1 MLIGGV
7 RQKRFARMLEDRQL
21 IELKGDEN
29 VGKKRNIVLAI
40 LFIAWT
46 VSYMDRMV
54 MTVAIPY
61 IAKDFKLTPLDM
73 GVVMS
78 SFFAGY
84 ALFQLPGGLLA
95 DKFGPKKVMAVA
107 ITWWSAFTA
116 FTGMAGSLTSMLIIR
131 FLFGLG
137 EANFPGGSWKTISN
151 WFPKKERATA
161 NGIMMSSNALG
172 PAIAPLFVVGIMAAF
187 SWRSVFYFLFIPG
200 LIVVALIWF
209 LVKDNPA
216 ESKMVSPEELKVIQ
230 DKSAEKEGPATK
242 KLSFKDIIKLPVV
255 WKLFLTWFTFDITF
269 WGFSSWVPTYLVKA
283 RGFKLVTMGLTA
295 SLPFFAGT
303 IGLIVGGYI
312 SDKYFVGKRRNLII
326 LSEIL
331 TAICLYLTYN
341 TVAQELAVT
350 FLTLAGFF
358 VCIAFGAIWALPM
371 NILPPDVMGSSSS
384 FINFAGQIAGF
395 ISPMVIGL
403 LVQLAGGSFGTAF
416 GFLIIAMLASA
427 VVAFTIRE
435 GAKDKAAM
443 TKAA

>member
-1 MLIGGV
+1 
-7 RQKRFARMLEDRQL
+7 
-21 IELKGDEN
+21 
-29 VGKKRNIVLAI
+29 VGKKRNIVLGI

-61 IAKDFKLTPLDM
+61 IAKDFNLTPLAM

-84 ALFQLPGGLLA
+84 ALFQIPGGLLA
-95 DKFGPKKVMAVA
+95 DKYGPKKVMAVA
-107 ITWWSAFTA
+107 ITWWSAFTLL
-116 FTGMAGSLTSMLIIR
+116 TGMATTLTGMLIIR

-137 EANFPGGSWKTISN
+137 EALFPGGSWKTIST

-161 NGIMMSSNALG
+161 NSIMMSSNALG

-200 LIVVALIWF
+200 LIVVGLIWF
-209 LVKDNPA
+209 FVKDNPA
-216 ESKMVSPEELKVIQ
+216 ESKMVSPEELEVIQ
-230 DKSAEKEGPATK
+230 DKSAEKEGSFTK
-242 KLSFKDIIKLPVV
+242 KLTFKDIIKLPVV
-255 WKLFLTWFTFDITF
+255 WKIFFIWFTFDITF
-269 WGFSSWVPTYLVKA
+269 WGFSSWIPSYLVKA
-283 RGFKLVTMGLTA
+283 RGLNLISMGVTA
-295 SLPFFAGT
+295 SMPFFAGT
-303 IGLIVGGYI
+303 VGLIVGGFI

-331 TAICLYLTYN
+331 GAISLYLTYT
-341 TVAQELAVT
+341 TVAQGLAFT
-350 FLTLAGFF
+350 YLTLSGFF
-358 VCIAFGAIWALPM
+358 VCMAFGAIWALPM
-371 NILPPDVMGSSSS
+371 NILPVNVMGSSSS

-395 ISPMVIGL
+395 ISPIVMGL

-416 GFLIIAMLASA
+416 GFLIIAILVSS

-435 GAKDKAAM
+435 GPKDKALI
-443 TKAA
+443 TKAT